1 MSKFEAYLD
10 VIKAST
16 DDPLIIAAVNATEA
30 AYIVP
35 LGIKQ
40 TRLHGRKIISLTEE
54 ESRALIVSAL
64 KDHRK
69 AAGLTQFEVEDKIGV
84 PRRTIEKWERGGSI
98 PSHYVLWLVLK
109 ALREVRDEN

>member
-10 VIKAST
+10 VIKDST
-16 DDPLIIAAVNATEA
+16 DDPLIISAVNATEA
-30 AYIVP
+30 AYLVQ

-40 TRLHGRKIISLTEE
+40 TKLHGRKIISLSEE
-54 ESRALIVSAL
+54 ESRSLIMSAL
-64 KDHRK
+64 KEHRQ
-69 AAGLTQFEVEDKIGV
+69 AAGLTQFDVEDKIGV